1 METTTVKTTNIQ
13 NYNNCFVLGT
23 KRCDSEKTIKIPV
36 YVKRDNELCALSGG
50 KDGVKRHYYELSYEE
65 ATATINNYF
74 SLNPIFT
81 SGKHSP
87 EESSVRISL
96 YLDNA
101 KYGGLHIFVIDF
113 DKIDGRVET
122 ESSFFQAAEKLAD
135 KVTRSQGGGYHMFYG
150 VNKEAATP
158 LFDSINLLASKN
170 AKSYVCKTG
179 AVTADGKNKVDM
191 FCDAY
196 HFIYEWEPW
205 DNTAG
210 LTDKTQALFELINSN
225 FVLTRSMDGGGGTKT
240 SKSGNRVAPLQRV
253 SEQDLRERM
262 NERQQLVLADLKTM
276 SADCNRGP
284 WFSIGLDIYHV
295 FGAELGGM
303 VFHWWSSSSREK
315 FNESGC
321 AQTWENICERGPKTE
336 LRNMEWDTMLMVPAF

>member
-1 METTTVKTTNIQ
+1 MGAKVRDEGGK
-13 NYNNCFVLGT
+13 FT
-23 KRCDSEKTIKIPV
+23 KSPV
-36 YVKRDNELCALSGG
+36 YIDERGIVFKLYGGYQGEL
-50 KDGVKRHYYELSYEE
+50 RHYYKMTYDRTKKILTKY
-65 ATATINNYF
+65 
-74 SLNPIFT
+74 LNGERREKGDET
-81 SGKHSP
+81 LR
-87 EESSVRISL
+87 VSL
-96 YLDNA
+96 YLANA
-101 KYGGLHIFVIDF
+101 KFSNLHIFVMDF
-113 DKIDGRVET
+113 DAWDE
-122 ESSFFQAAEKLAD
+122 ESDFFKAAKAIAD
-135 KVTRSQGGGYHMFYG
+135 KVTRSQAGGYHMFYG
-150 VNKEAATP
+150 INKEAATP
-158 LFDSINLLASKN
+158 LFDSINLLASKS

-179 AVTADGKNKVDM
+179 AVTSDGKNKVDM

-205 DNTAG
+205 DNTAD
-210 LTDKTQALFELINSN
+210 LTDKTQALFELIKGN

-253 SEQDLRERM
+253 SEQGLRERM

-295 FGAELGGM
+295 FGAELGGL
-303 VFHWWSSSSREK
+303 VFHWWSSSSSEK